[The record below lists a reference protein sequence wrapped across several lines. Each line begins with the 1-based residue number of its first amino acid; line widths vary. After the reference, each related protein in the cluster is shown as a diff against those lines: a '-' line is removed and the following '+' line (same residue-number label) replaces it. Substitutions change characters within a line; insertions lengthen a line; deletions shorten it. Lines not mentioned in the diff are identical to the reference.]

1 MRITQN
7 ERAAQKIL
15 DAVNDYTLDTYM
27 IGFHIF
33 QFAPLDLYVKLEE
46 IMEGIDLAI
55 EAENKRVEDKNE
67 QRRQNAPF

>member
-33 QFAPLDLYVKLEE
+33 QFAPLDLYVKLDE

-67 QRRQNAPF
+67 QRKQPAPF

>member
-7 ERAAQKIL
+7 EKAAQKIL

-33 QFAPLDLYVKLEE
+33 QFAPLDLYVKLDE

>member
-33 QFAPLDLYVKLEE
+33 QFAPLDLYVKLDE

-67 QRRQNAPF
+67 QRRQDAPF

>member
-33 QFAPLDLYVKLEE
+33 QFAPLDLYVKLDE

>member
-67 QRRQNAPF
+67 QRRQDAPF

>member
-33 QFAPLDLYVKLEE
+33 QFAPLDLYMKLDE
-46 IMEGIDLAI
+46 IMEGVDMAI
-55 EAENKRVEDKNE
+55 KAENERVEKKNE
-67 QRRQNAPF
+67 QRKQNAPF